1 MMTNNTM
8 IPIIKQQVLV
18 IKI

>member
-1 MMTNNTM
+1 MTNNTM